1 VGRAEP
7 SKAPV
12 PSDNERF
19 VAWDWS
25 PDGKR
30 LIGNLSG
37 PPSVVACYSFET
49 NQYEKL
55 MEFGSS
61 AMWLPDSFHFVFAF
75 NSKFYLSDVKT
86 KRVRE
91 IFSSNEP
98 EIRSVDVSPDGKILY
113 YTAHTS
119 ESDIWML
126 DLE

>member
-1 VGRAEP
+1 
-7 SKAPV
+7 
-12 PSDNERF
+12 
-19 VAWDWS
+19 
-25 PDGKR
+25 
-30 LIGNLSG
+30 
-37 PPSVVACYSFET
+37 
-49 NQYEKL
+49 